1 MLSGISQKVCRFLGG
16 RAFDVSSWV
25 MATNNTLSVGSF
37 NLVLFAAQQ
46 KGADGKALCRA
57 VGVDP
62 AILRNPD
69 ERVPIRKVQELWREI
84 IAVTKDPY
92 LPLRIGEMINPTA
105 MGVLAYVMMHCPT
118 LGKALE
124 KSCEYQ
130 AIICEGIQTVG
141 KREGRQYHLVL
152 NITCEDIIYPEHAL
166 NSEMVMY
173 LSAIRALTG
182 HHITPEAVRFAYPR
196 PLDTSEHERIFA
208 PVKPVFDAEET
219 ALVLDAAWL
228 DAPVLNANPGL
239 FPLFEQHAAEL
250 LRRLQERAL
259 VGRVKGEIVALL
271 KGEEPTLATVADRL
285 AMGVR
290 TLQLHLKNE
299 GVTYQQ
305 LLDEVR
311 HDLAIRHLRES
322 FFSTTDIAYL
332 LGFSE
337 PSVFYRTFKKWTGV
351 TPGAYRNEALRQS
364 A

>member
-1 MLSGISQKVCRFLGG
+1 
-16 RAFDVSSWV
+16 
-25 MATNNTLSVGSF
+25 MATNNTLSAGSF

-46 KGADGKALCRA
+46 KGADVTALCRA

-62 AILRNPD
+62 AVLRNPD
-69 ERVPIRKVQELWREI
+69 GRIPIRTVQALWREV
-84 IAVTKDPY
+84 IAVTNDPY
-92 LPLRIGEMINPTA
+92 LSLRIGEMINPTA
-105 MGVLAYVMMHCPT
+105 VGVLAYVMMHCPT
-118 LGKALE
+118 LGEALE
-124 KSCEYQ
+124 KLCQYQ
-130 AIICEGIQTVG
+130 AIVCEGVKTVG
-141 KREGRQYHLVL
+141 QREGDRFRFSLH
-152 NITCEDIIYPEHAL
+152 ITCDDIIYPEHAL
-166 NSEMVMY
+166 NSELVMY
-173 LSAIRALTG
+173 LAAMRALTG
-182 HHITPEAVRFAYPR
+182 HHLTPTAVSFAYPR
-196 PLDTSEHERIFA
+196 PIDTTEHERVFA

-219 ALVLDAAWL
+219 ALALDVAWL

-250 LRRLQERAL
+250 LRKLQEQAL

-290 TLQLHLKNE
+290 TLQLHLKEE

-311 HDLAIRHLRES
+311 HDLAVRHLREPH
-322 FFSTTDIAYL
+322 FSTTDIAYL

-337 PSVFYRTFKKWTGV
+337 PSVFYRTFKKWTGS
-351 TPGAYRNEALRQS
+351 TPGAYRTEVLRQS